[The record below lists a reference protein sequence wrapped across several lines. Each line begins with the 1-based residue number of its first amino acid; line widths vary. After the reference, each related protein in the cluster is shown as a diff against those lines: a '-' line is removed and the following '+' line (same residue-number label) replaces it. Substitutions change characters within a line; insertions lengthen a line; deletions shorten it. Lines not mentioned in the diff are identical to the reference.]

1 MVSTSCPHKLTNDVS
16 PPQDMHLF
24 FSNIYTYNGTNSNF
38 GKLGSR
44 VEGLF
49 EVLRL
54 TTSLGVL
61 PTRAASRSFP
71 LAGAFL
77 PLFVA

>member
-1 MVSTSCPHKLTNDVS
+1 M
-16 PPQDMHLF
+16 QDMHLF

-49 EVLRL
+49 EV
-54 TTSLGVL
+54 SLAL
-61 PTRAASRSFP
+61 
-71 LAGAFL
+71 
-77 PLFVA
+77 

>member
-1 MVSTSCPHKLTNDVS
+1 MQQDAEEAALPV
-16 PPQDMHLF
+16 QDMHLF

-49 EVLRL
+49 EV
-54 TTSLGVL
+54 S
-61 PTRAASRSFP
+61 PAQ
-71 LAGAFL
+71 
-77 PLFVA
+77 

>member
-1 MVSTSCPHKLTNDVS
+1 MPAA
-16 PPQDMHLF
+16 QDMHLF

-49 EVLRL
+49 EVSTAWPTAQPPIAAAATRDLWWQSYRL
-54 TTSLGVL
+54 
-61 PTRAASRSFP
+61 AAWHS
-71 LAGAFL
+71 
-77 PLFVA
+77 